1 MSAGSAMLIS
11 RQKTLYLREGSVED
25 LAIIFLGL
33 VLAGLFSRLT
43 NSPAEDR
50 ERSKKLLWSN
60 VFYRKEKQ
68 KPLRFRAR
76 KLPK

>member
-1 MSAGSAMLIS
+1 MLVG

-25 LAIIFLGL
+25 LAIIVLCVL
-33 VLAGLFSRLT
+33 LAGLFSRLT
-43 NSPAEDR
+43 STPAEDK

-60 VFYRKEKQ
+60 VFYRTERQ
-68 KPLRFRAR
+68 KPLRFRVR